1 MTSLYTTI
9 FPGTA
14 SGIISGPLRFAI
26 MTGGGKKNKTKKKKT
41 KKNKQKK
48 TKKQRKR
55 SKVGK
60 KHTCFKDI
68 NSKSCIKAQIRDNPW
83 MLEPGGE
90 KLVGNKFLLKEIRR
104 IKKTKKQKR
113 NKKK

>member
-9 FPGTA
+9 FPETA

-26 MTGGGKKNKTKKKKT
+26 MTGGGKKKKTKKKKP
-41 KKNKQKK
+41 KK
-48 TKKQRKR
+48 TKKQRR
-55 SKVGK
+55 SSKVGK
-60 KHTCFKDI
+60 KHICFQNI

-104 IKKTKKQKR
+104 IKKTKKF
-113 NKKK
+113 KKK